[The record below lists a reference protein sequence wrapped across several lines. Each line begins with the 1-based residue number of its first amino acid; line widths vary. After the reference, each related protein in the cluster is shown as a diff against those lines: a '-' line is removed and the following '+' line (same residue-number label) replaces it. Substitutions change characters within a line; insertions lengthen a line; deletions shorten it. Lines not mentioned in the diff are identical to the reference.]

1 MDTPKTTILFYTS
14 NKEGEL
20 FEGRIKDNILA
31 NSGGLPI
38 VSVSQKPIDFGENIV
53 VGDVGVSGFNMF
65 RQILLGLERVKTPFV
80 ISAEA
85 DCLYPP
91 DYFSFVPEKLDVC
104 YRNSNVYVM
113 GQRRNYF
120 YHKPEGAT
128 HAQIIGTE
136 FYRDLLT
143 KLFEGAPTWNPDEKN
158 FPKERWRKEDFTDK
172 IEYYKSENPVVQIK
186 TFQSMRHYTHS
197 ERIPIYELPFWG
209 LGYKFKNTYY
219 DDK

>member
-1 MDTPKTTILFYTS
+1 MDTLSTILYYTS

-20 FEGRIKDNILA
+20 FEGRVRDNILA

-53 VGDVGVSGFNMF
+53 VGDVGTSGFNMF
-65 RQILLGLERVKTPFV
+65 RQVWLGLQRVKTPFV

-113 GQRRNYF
+113 GQRKNFF
-120 YHKPEGAT
+120 YKKEEGAT
-128 HAQIIGTE
+128 HAQIISTQ
-136 FYRDLLT
+136 FYLDLLT
-143 KLFEGAPTWNPDEKN
+143 KLFEGAPMWAPNEKN
-158 FPKERWRKEDFTDK
+158 FPKERWRKEDITDK
-172 IEYYKSENPVVQIK
+172 IEYYNTENPVVQIK
-186 TFQSMRHYTHS
+186 TFRSMRHYTHS
-197 ERIPIYELPFWG
+197 DRIPVYTLPYWG
-209 LGYKFKNTYY
+209 NGVEFRSEYY
-219 DDK
+219 GDK